1 VSGLRDYQQWHKA
14 YDDPNSGMSWRL
26 NVVQR
31 YLRDALVRHAGQI
44 RILSLCSGDG
54 RDIIGVLDGRKDL
67 DRVQVTLIELHPE
80 IARQA
85 RTAAETA
92 GLAQVEVRVSDAG
105 NTSSYLGA
113 VPADVVLLVG
123 IFGNISHVD
132 LEQTIKASPQLCAP
146 GATLLW
152 SRGRDR
158 DDLNDAVRAWFG
170 EADFVELDYDI
181 RESGS
186 RPALGAMSY
195 RGDSRPLECERQLFT
210 FLR

>member
-14 YDDPNSGMSWRL
+14 YDDPDSGLSWRL

-44 RILSLCSGDG
+44 RVLSLCSGDG
-54 RDIIGVLDGRKDL
+54 RDIIGVLDGRKDA
-67 DRVQVTLIELHPE
+67 DRVQVTLIELHPD

-85 RTAAETA
+85 HAAAETA
-92 GLAQVEVRVSDAG
+92 GLEHVEVRVLDAG

-113 VPADVVLLVG
+113 VPADVVLMVG

-132 LEQTIKASPQLCAP
+132 LEQTIKASPQLCGP
-146 GATLLW
+146 EATLLW

-158 DDLNDAVRAWFG
+158 DDLNDAVRSWFA
-170 EADFVELDYDI
+170 EAGFVELHYDT

-195 RGDSRPLECERQLFT
+195 QGDSQPLESGRQLFT